1 MCWVYNAERREEV
14 LSSALAT
21 APPGSFS
28 ASPATSLPL
37 LKEKKKNDWLV
48 PKGISG
54 GRRASGKVY
63 KHLERQEDSSYA
75 L

>member
-1 MCWVYNAERREEV
+1 MCSVERREEV
-14 LSSALAT
+14 LSSAFAT

-37 LKEKKKNDWLV
+37 LKGKKKKKDWLV

-54 GRRASGKVY
+54 GEGGGEGAAG
-63 KHLERQEDSSYA
+63 EG
-75 L
+75 